1 MNDNY
6 TVGMKPVPRV
16 SDGVHCNL
24 FELAAAEKLHGCRA
38 NRTGFLLDW
47 NCVKTKI
54 VRWKCCMRELHMR
67 ETNSKR
73 LRTEIKILLH

>member
-6 TVGMKPVPRV
+6 TVRMKPVSCV

-47 NCVKTKI
+47 NCVKMKI
-54 VRWKCCMRELHMR
+54 V
-67 ETNSKR
+67 
-73 LRTEIKILLH
+73 